1 MIILSD
7 RPKRPLSFIHRIHG
21 SEEAVRR
28 KEENLMEN
36 FIQLDILVPLRWT
49 GMHPRVFDRVTS
61 L

>member
-21 SEEAVRR
+21 SEEAVCR

-36 FIQLDILVPLRWT
+36 FIQLDILVALRCIQ
-49 GMHPRVFDRVTS
+49 GC
-61 L
+61 LIG